1 MATLDLGNVMGPQGP
16 QGPQGETGPQGP
28 QGPQGEQGPPADT
41 STLIL
46 KTEKGA
52 ANGVATLDENSKLTA
67 SQFPDSNDVGV
78 YSLNAGDSIP
88 EGADLNDYRTA
99 GTYVCPNSATSA
111 TILNKPQTNT
121 SLGFK
126 LIVQYNQSQ
135 NWFTQFFFV
144 IDQVYVRYYN
154 NTDQA
159 YNQWKLIPAM
169 DPPVYGSNANGY
181 WEKLPGSIMI
191 AWGTKSTGTIQSKSW
206 SDITFNFPLAFSSAP
221 MVIAVPR
228 YDSTVDV
235 TLNVGGSSTSGAW
248 CHVYYGGTNPDA
260 VTINWMAIG
269 SY

>member
-1 MATLDLGNVMGPQGP
+1 MAATF
-16 QGPQGETGPQGP
+16 
-28 QGPQGEQGPPADT
+28 
-41 STLIL
+41 L
-46 KTEKGA
+46 KTNYQDYIPPSTGKRYVITKDAQGYSTIQDATEYTQEGDTFGA
-52 ANGVATLDENSKLTA
+52 SDINATNTAVNGITNSA
-67 SQFPDSNDVGV
+67 P
-78 YSLNAGDSIP
+78 YSLAAGDSIP

-154 NTDQA
+154 NTEQA

-248 CHVYYGGTNPDA
+248 CHVYFGGSGSDA
-260 VTINWMAIG
+260 VGINWMAIG

>member
-52 ANGVATLDENSKLTA
+52 ANGVATLDGSSKLTA

-121 SLGFK
+121 NLGFK

-154 NTDQA
+154 NTEQA

-206 SDITFNFPLAFSSAP
+206 SDITL
-221 MVIAVPR
+221 
-228 YDSTVDV
+228 
-235 TLNVGGSSTSGAW
+235 
-248 CHVYYGGTNPDA
+248 
-260 VTINWMAIG
+260 
-269 SY
+269 